1 MQRVGDAPSADPA
14 TVLSTLL
21 RERRSTRAFL
31 PEQVPEETIATV
43 LADAQETPSNCN
55 TQPWDVHVVSGAT
68 RERLADALHKAN
80 AADELSLDFTFDV
93 SLFEGRLGERRRA
106 QGAAY
111 HESLGISREDFEA
124 RRRASADNLSF
135 FGAPHVALLFM
146 PLLGDGVR
154 VASDV
159 GMYAQTLLLSFAA
172 RGIAAV
178 PQTSL
183 GYYAEQTRRVLG
195 LASDRKLLFGISFGF
210 PDPASPAFNYK
221 IGRDPIDH
229 NVTFYR

>member
-1 MQRVGDAPSADPA
+1 MHHP
-14 TVLSTLL
+14 VLSTLL

-31 PEQVPEETIATV
+31 PEPVPHETIAAA
-43 LADAQETPSNCN
+43 LADAQATPSNCN

-68 RERLADALHKAN
+68 RQRLADALHEAN
-80 AADELSLDFTFDV
+80 AAGQVSLDFSFDA
-93 SLFEGRLGERRRA
+93 SSFEGRLGERRRA

-111 HESLGISREDFEA
+111 HEALGISREDFEA
-124 RRRASADNLSF
+124 RRKASADNLSF

-172 RGIAAV
+172 RGVAAV

-183 GYYAEQTRRVLG
+183 GYHAEPTRRVLG
-195 LASDRKLLFGISFGF
+195 LTSDRKLLFGISFGF
-210 PDPASPAFNYK
+210 PDPSSRAINYK
-221 IGRDPIDH
+221 IGRDPFEQ
-229 NVTFYR
+229 NVTFHG